1 MAVDPDPDFSNFNDS
16 AFDQQLAA
24 PTTDVL
30 KQKEAKAV
38 GPPKPASGAS
48 LVFWLAIVPLL
59 LMAAGGIWLSRKGSA
74 VLKVR

>member
-24 PTTDVL
+24 PATDVL
-30 KQKEAKAV
+30 KEKQVKAV

-48 LVFWLAIVPLL
+48 LVFWLAVVPLL
-59 LMAAGGIWLSRKGSA
+59 LVAAAGFWLSRKGSA
-74 VLKVR
+74 VLKLR